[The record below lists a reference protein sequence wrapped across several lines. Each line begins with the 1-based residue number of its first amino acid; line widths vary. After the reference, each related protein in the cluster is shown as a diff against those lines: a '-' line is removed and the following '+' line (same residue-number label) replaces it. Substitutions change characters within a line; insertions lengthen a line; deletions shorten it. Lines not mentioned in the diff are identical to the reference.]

1 MISVI
6 MAAYNAEDF
15 IGEAIES
22 VLNQTYPHWELLV
35 VDDGSKDRTQEIVNQ
50 YAENDSRVRL
60 IQINHGGASGARNA
74 GLQAAQ
80 YPWAA
85 VLDADDVALPERF
98 AVQISAAEADPEIVL
113 WGTYSQDIGPKGEL
127 GALHKSGPTSKEEFQ
142 TLRDRGE
149 PVVLR
154 NSTILFRRDLAL
166 EIGGFDSRLEPCEDL
181 DFWDRLAAHGPVV
194 TLTDNLVLYRRH
206 DGSITNLRF
215 EAGLKVTR
223 FVEERNRARL
233 RGETI
238 EWETFARNYDQ
249 VGLPT
254 RVSRRIDSAGRFF
267 GRQAVAAHTEKR
279 PVRAMALLLAATAL
293 CPRIMLTRIWKQ
305 RAS

>member
-6 MAAYNAEDF
+6 MAAYNAEEF
-15 IGEAIES
+15 IGEAIDS
-22 VLNQTYPHWELLV
+22 VLQQTYPHWELLV
-35 VDDGSKDRTQEIVNQ
+35 VDDGSKDRTQEIVNE
-50 YAENDSRVRL
+50 YAQRDSRVRL
-60 IQINHGGASGARNA
+60 ITINHGGASGARNA
-74 GLQAAQ
+74 GMREAQ
-80 YPWAA
+80 YTWAA
-85 VLDADDVALPERF
+85 VLDADDVALPQRF
-98 AVQISAAEADPEIVL
+98 QVQIEAAEADPEVVL
-113 WGTYSQDIGPKGEL
+113 WGSYSQDIGPQGQR
-127 GALHKSGPTSKEEFQ
+127 GALHKSGPTSREEFQ
-142 TLRDRGE
+142 KLREKGE

-181 DFWDRLAAHGPVV
+181 DFWDRMAEHGPVM

-206 DGSITNLRF
+206 DGSITNQRF

-233 RGETI
+233 KNETVD
-238 EWETFARNYDQ
+238 WETFSKNYDAA
-249 VGLPT
+249 GFPT
-254 RVSRRIDSAGRFF
+254 RVTRRIDSAGRFF

-279 PVRAMALLLAATAL
+279 PVRAVALLLAATAL

>member
-6 MAAYNAEDF
+6 MAAYNAEEF

-22 VLNQTYPHWELLV
+22 VVKQTYPYWELLV
-35 VDDGSKDRTQEIVNQ
+35 VDDGSQDRTQEIVKG
-50 YAENDSRVRL
+50 YAERDSRVRL

-74 GLQAAQ
+74 GMKAAQ

-85 VLDADDVALPERF
+85 VLDADDVAMPERLQ
-98 AVQISAAEADPEIVL
+98 VQIEAAEADPKVVL
-113 WGTYSQDIGPKGEL
+113 WGAYSQDIGPKGEL

-142 TLRDRGE
+142 ALRDRGE

-206 DGSITNLRF
+206 DGSITNRRF

-223 FVEERNRARL
+223 YVEARNKARL
-233 RGETI
+233 RGEMI
-238 EWETFARNYDQ
+238 EWDSFANHYDD
-249 VGLPT
+249 VGFPT
-254 RVSRRIDSAGRFF
+254 RVTRRIDSAGRFF
-267 GRQAVAAHTEKR
+267 GRQAVAAHTEKK

-293 CPRIMLTRIWKQ
+293 CPRIMLARIWKQ